1 MFWQGKWFGNTRFW
15 RKLSHKDAIKMVWA
29 DFMPILTPRLVTIIF
44 LRKFSKK
51 LSHKIAIKMSKG
63 HFSVYLHWN
72 FQVSK
77 VSKVSKVSRDFLK
90 KSRSLVRLLKCETLP
105 TLVQSHKL
113 IARFRDFPSHFT
125 TLANLETNRQTG
137 LPSDKLRSASKGPH
151 RT

>member
-15 RKLSHKDAIKMVWA
+15 RKLSHKNAIKMVWA

-77 VSKVSKVSRDFLK
+77 VSKVSKVSWDFLK
-90 KSRSLVRLLKCETLP
+90 KSRSLVRLLKCETLS
-105 TLVQSHKL
+105 TLILTYYRS
-113 IARFRDFPSHFT
+113 FRNGHIYVGTYTYS
-125 TLANLETNRQTG
+125 TNIWFF
-137 LPSDKLRSASKGPH
+137 LCLNKNKKCL
-151 RT
+151 